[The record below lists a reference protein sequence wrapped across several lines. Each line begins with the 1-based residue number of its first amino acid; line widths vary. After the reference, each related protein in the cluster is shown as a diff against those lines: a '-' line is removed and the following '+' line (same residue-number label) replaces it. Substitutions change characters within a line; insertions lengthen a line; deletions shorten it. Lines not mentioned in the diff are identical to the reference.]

1 MRDTNEI
8 HYTNDD
14 PLPDLRYTNDDIP
27 YNEYEVGKFNPQ
39 APEFGEDNPQTEDEG
54 TARVRFSSDYDIQKI
69 ASTFVVVTLVAMAVV
84 LDDSPFGEFFDP
96 VMGDIREAFGIS
108 GIDPG
113 YSISFDLELIPTD
126 TDISYYVTF
135 AEVPDGTKTLIVKEG
150 SEEIQ
155 RLSLDSALSGVILNL
170 TPGTTYTVSVDVD
183 GKTAGSPQTVSTLG
197 TYDGSPIVKLLS
209 YKNNNLVNRNAADDG
224 GYLNFQIA
232 VIDRNNVCADFWATL
247 ETTDPNGDPVSSEL
261 QSFTGAPTDMQAI
274 EVLDIWFDPTM
285 SSAKGAHL
293 TIGWTESGTGN
304 SFTETIYI

>member
-14 PLPDLRYTNDDIP
+14 PLPEIRYTNDDIP
-27 YNEYEVGKFNPQ
+27 YNESEIGRFNPE
-39 APEFGEDNPQTEDEG
+39 APEFGEDRPSAEDEG

-113 YSISFDLELIPTD
+113 YSISCEIELIPTD
-126 TDISYYVTF
+126 TDITYYVTF
-135 AEVPDGTKTLIVKEG
+135 SEVPDGTKTLIVKEG
-150 SEEIQ
+150 SSELQ
-155 RLSLDSALSGVILNL
+155 RLSLDSALSGIILNL

-183 GKTAGSPQTVSTLG
+183 GKTAGAPQTVSTLG

-209 YKNNNLVNRNAADDG
+209 YKNNNLVNRTPADDG

-232 VIDRNNVCADFWATL
+232 VIDRNNVCADFWAVL
-247 ETTDPNGDPVSSEL
+247 ETTDAGSNPVSSEL
-261 QSFTGAPTDMQAI
+261 QSFSGEPTDMQSI
-274 EVLDIWFDPTM
+274 VVYDDWFSTSM
-285 SSAKGAHL
+285 TEAKSATL
-293 TIGWTESGTGN
+293 TIGWNESGTGN
-304 SFTETIYI
+304 SFTETISI